1 MHGISLAFVIR
12 RGRIVKRFGF
22 GLAAMAMVAL
32 PGSAQ
37 AANFMLHYA
46 SNGAAP
52 LAADLTVTTSD
63 LLNSVGGYDVTGI
76 SGNVSGDVVTGLTA
90 NSDQPNAHYSADG
103 WFIYDNVYYP
113 GQPSVSYWGLLFT
126 SAAHEYN
133 LFSDSATQYEL
144 YQATP
149 GVGYTQNS
157 IGTLFAAQVHLGDPD
172 QSQVQAVPE
181 PASWLLMAGGFGL
194 LGGFMRSHR
203 KAAAKQAA

>member
-1 MHGISLAFVIR
+1 M
-12 RGRIVKRFGF
+12 KRFGLA
-22 GLAAMAMVAL
+22 LAAMAGVAL

-37 AANFMLHYA
+37 AANFMLHYV

-63 LLNSVGGYDVTGI
+63 VLNSVGGYDVTGI

-90 NSDQPNAHYSADG
+90 NPDQPNAHYSADG

-149 GVGYTQNS
+149 GVGFTQNS
-157 IGTLFAAQVHLGDPD
+157 VGTLFAAPVHLGNPNDA
-172 QSQVQAVPE
+172 QVDAVPE
-181 PASWLLMAGGFGL
+181 PASWLTMVAGFGL
-194 LGGFMRSHR
+194 LGGFMRSSR
-203 KAAAKQAA
+203 KTAAKARA

>member
-1 MHGISLAFVIR
+1 M
-12 RGRIVKRFGF
+12 KRFGLA
-22 GLAAMAMVAL
+22 LAAMAGVAL

-37 AANFMLHYA
+37 AANFMLHYV

-63 LLNSVGGYDVTGI
+63 VLNSVGGYDVTGI

-90 NSDQPNAHYSADG
+90 NPDQPNAHYSADG

-149 GVGYTQNS
+149 GYGFTQNS
-157 IGTLFAAQVHLGDPD
+157 VGMLFSAPVRLDGPGGPANVGG
-172 QSQVQAVPE
+172 VPE
-181 PASWLLMAGGFGL
+181 PASWLTMVLGFGL
-194 LGGFMRSHR
+194 LGSFVRGSR
-203 KAAAKQAA
+203 KAARQIA